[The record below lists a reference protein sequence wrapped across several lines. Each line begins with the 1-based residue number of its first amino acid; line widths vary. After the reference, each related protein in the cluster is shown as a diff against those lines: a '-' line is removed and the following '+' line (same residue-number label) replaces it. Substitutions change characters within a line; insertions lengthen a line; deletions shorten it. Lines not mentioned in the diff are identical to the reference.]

1 MVTDPISD
9 LIIRLKNASD
19 ARKPSVI
26 VSHSKFAENVAHL
39 LKKAG
44 YVSSVEKKGKK
55 MVKELELG
63 IIYTDGEPR
72 IHGVERMSK
81 SSRRMYQKCSD
92 IRVYRS
98 GFGNTVYS
106 TPKGIMTDMEA
117 RKHKVG
123 GEVLFRI
130 W

>member
-19 ARKPSVI
+19 AKKPSVT
-26 VSHSKFAENVAHL
+26 VLYSKFAENIAHL

-44 YVSSVEKKGKK
+44 YVSSVEKAKKGTR
-55 MVKELELG
+55 ELELG
-63 IIYTDGEPR
+63 IVYIDGVAR
-72 IHGVERMSK
+72 IHGVERISK
-81 SSRRMYQKCSD
+81 PSRRIYQKYGD

-98 GFGNTVYS
+98 GYGNSVLS

-117 RKHKVG
+117 KRSKVG

>member
-9 LIIRLKNASD
+9 LIIRLKNGSD
-19 ARKPSVI
+19 AKKATVDISY
-26 VSHSKFAENVAHL
+26 SKFAENVAHL

-44 YVSSVEKKGKK
+44 YVSSVEKKGKPFARN
-55 MVKELELG
+55 LELG
-63 IIYTDGEPR
+63 LVYFESGAR
-72 IHGVERMSK
+72 IHGVERISK
-81 SSRRMYQKCSD
+81 PSKRVYLKYSD

-98 GFGNTVYS
+98 GFGNTILS

-117 RKHKVG
+117 KKLKVG